1 MCQRCLLLH
10 NLLFNLHSHTAYDY
24 SKDTIF
30 NNYFEILFFMAE
42 VPAKCQWHFKAGSLL
57 WWILNSVSLLN
68 IGSMFCIKMSYLRQR
83 VFRGWLLFNP
93 LSKYSISSVNS
104 WFSPNSTTS
113 LKCFTCWTTVYNWKR
128 QICWPK

>member
-1 MCQRCLLLH
+1 MFKISLIAQFSISSSQPYCFWLFTRY
-10 NLLFNLHSHTAYDY
+10 NLYY
-24 SKDTIF
+24 
-30 NNYFEILFFMAE
+30 YFQILFFMAE
-42 VPAKCQWHFKAGSLL
+42 VPGICQWHFKAWTLL
-57 WWILNSVSLLN
+57 WCIFNSVSLLS
-68 IGSMFCIKMSYLRQR
+68 IGSVLYIKMSYLRQR

-128 QICWPK
+128 QIFWPK